1 MYAKKDLERAGS
13 YQWYDGKRHVNFADG
28 WKLKRFHGTDAT
40 NATAKHCFHT

>member
-13 YQWYDGKRHVNFADG
+13 YQWYDGKRNVNFADG
-28 WKLKRFHGTDAT
+28 SKLKRFHGTDAT